1 MILQYRVCLKAII
14 LTAREM
20 IGEFFES
27 KFNNIKLSY
36 ESSKD
41 IIVMII
47 SGKFNEDQ
55 IKKNI
60 FEKVDNFKKLTVEVV
75 QKGLEIKV
83 DR

>member
-1 MILQYRVCLKAII
+1 MILQYRVSLKAII

-41 IIVMII
+41 IIIMIV
-47 SGKFNEDQ
+47 SGKFNED
-55 IKKNI
+55 
-60 FEKVDNFKKLTVEVV
+60 
-75 QKGLEIKV
+75 
-83 DR
+83 